1 MIGAIMGRGG
11 TRINQV
17 RKESGAD
24 IKISPQDPGVE
35 DRIITI
41 TGTPDQIQSA
51 QFYLQLW
58 YACVFVNIQLRNA
71 SDN

>member
-11 TRINQV
+11 ARINQV

-24 IKISPQDPGVE
+24 IKISSQDPGVE

-41 TGTPDQIQSA
+41 TGTPEQIQGA

-58 YACVFVNIQLRNA
+58 YVLSPCPLF
-71 SDN
+71 